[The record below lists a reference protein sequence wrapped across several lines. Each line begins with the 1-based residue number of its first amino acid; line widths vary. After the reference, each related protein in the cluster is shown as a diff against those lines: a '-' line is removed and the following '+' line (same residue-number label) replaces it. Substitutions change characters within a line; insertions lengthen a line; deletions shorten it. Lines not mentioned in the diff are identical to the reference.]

1 MAARRRG
8 AARTEPVTP
17 SEGGSSR
24 PSRWHAAA
32 APAQPGT
39 APPRGRFGR
48 QERGLPAPHRPAP
61 RPELRPAAPRAAPG
75 TAGGRCVERR
85 GPKAA
90 VINPPPHRPQKHSAP
105 VGFNGAVSAAPREK
119 SLS

>member
-61 RPELRPAAPRAAPG
+61 RRSPSCAPPPRALLPAQP
-75 TAGGRCVERR
+75 AGAAWSGAAQRR
-85 GPKAA
+85 
-90 VINPPPHRPQKHSAP
+90 R
-105 VGFNGAVSAAPREK
+105 
-119 SLS
+119 

>member
-24 PSRWHAAA
+24 LSRWHAAA

-48 QERGLPAPHRPAP
+48 QERGLPAPHRPAA
-61 RPELRPAAPRAAPG
+61 RAAPRRPARCSRHSRRALRGAARPK
-75 TAGGRCVERR
+75 GG
-85 GPKAA
+85 GDK
-90 VINPPPHRPQKHSAP
+90 SAP
-105 VGFNGAVSAAPREK
+105 APPSEALRARWV
-119 SLS
+119 